1 MFKVEII
8 GNLGADAVVKEA
20 NGSKFITMRIAST
33 YKVDKGD
40 GTKVEVTDWIDAT
53 LSDAEAKI
61 LPFLRQ
67 GVKVYVR
74 GTGALRVYSSPK
86 DKCMKAGCTVR
97 ISEIELC
104 GGQVDDVPRQLIVPA
119 TGQLIDITKH
129 YWANMD
135 TSKMKKTDVVD
146 LIDQKGKAYVMNNGG
161 FVVPAQ
167 DEAQAEESK
176 S

>member
-40 GTKVEVTDWIDAT
+40 GNKVEVTDWIDAT

-86 DKCMKAGCTVR
+86 DRCMKAGCTVR

-104 GGQVDDVPRQLIVPA
+104 GGQVDDVPRQLIVPDS
-119 TGQLIDITKH
+119 GQLVDITKH
-129 YWANMD
+129 YWANLE
-135 TSKMKKTDVVD
+135 TSKMKNDDVLE
-146 LIDQKGKAYVMNNGG
+146 LIDQKGKAYVMNKGG
-161 FVVPAQ
+161 FVVPSQ
-167 DEAQAEESK
+167 EEPQGEESK

>member
-40 GTKVEVTDWIDAT
+40 GTKGEHTDWIDAT
-53 LSDAEAKI
+53 LNDAEAKI

-86 DKCMKAGCTVR
+86 DRCMKAGCTVR

-104 GGQVDDVPRQLIVPA
+104 GGQVDDVPRQLIVPDS
-119 TGQLIDITKH
+119 GQLVDISKH
-129 YWANMD
+129 YWANID
-135 TSKMKKTDVVD
+135 TSKMKKGDVQT
-146 LIDQKGKAYVMNNGG
+146 LIDQKGKSYIMDKGG
-161 FVVPAQ
+161 FVVASQDDVPA
-167 DEAQAEESK
+167 EVSEI
-176 S
+176 